1 MPGRGRVS
9 VASQP
14 VRAIR
19 VGRVAV
25 WPLMRVGGVATI
37 GSWENTNLAVSLAFR
52 RDLPLS

>member
-1 MPGRGRVS
+1 MPGRRRVS

-25 WPLMRVGGVATI
+25 WPLMRVGDVATI
-37 GSWENTNLAVSLAFR
+37 GGWENANLAVSLAFR